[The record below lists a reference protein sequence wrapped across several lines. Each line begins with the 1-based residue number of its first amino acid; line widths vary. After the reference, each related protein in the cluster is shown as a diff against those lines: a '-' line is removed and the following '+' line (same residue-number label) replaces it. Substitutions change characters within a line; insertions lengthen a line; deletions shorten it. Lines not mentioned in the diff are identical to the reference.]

1 MILDTNAIS
10 AMAEGDTKLEKVLPH
25 ITSQFLPV
33 VCLGEY
39 RAGVIRSKSRAEL
52 ERWLDMLEQSRA
64 VLRVE
69 SETARCYADIVADLR
84 ERGRM
89 IPLNHVW
96 IAALALQHRMPV
108 LSRDKHFDEVQSV
121 TRISW

>member
-10 AMAEGDTKLEKVLPH
+10 AMAEGDTKLEKILPD

-39 RAGVIRSKSRAEL
+39 RAGVIRSKARAEL
-52 ERWLDMLEQSRA
+52 EHWLDIMEQSRA

-69 SETARCYADIVADLR
+69 SETARCYADIFFRLTRPGTDDPA
-84 ERGRM
+84 ERRLDRSACT
-89 IPLNHVW
+89 P
-96 IAALALQHRMPV
+96 A
-108 LSRDKHFDEVQSV
+108 
-121 TRISW
+121 

>member
-39 RAGVIRSKSRAEL
+39 RAGVIRSKSRGEL

-84 ERGRM
+84 GRGRM
-89 IPLNHVW
+89 IPLNDVW